1 MKIVHAADVHLD
13 SPLQG
18 LARYP
23 GAPVDAIRQATG
35 RALAALVDTCLAEE
49 APILIIAGDL
59 FDGAWRD
66 YRTGL
71 TFVKEMNRLRDVG
84 TRVLVVRG
92 NHDAESAIAKTLDW
106 PAHVTFFSASAP
118 ESLKF
123 EALGVAVTGQSFA
136 TRAVVDDLSVRYP
149 APVPGL
155 VNFAVLHTSADG
167 REGHATYAPC
177 TVSNLRASGYHYWAL
192 GHVHAREVLS
202 ESPWIVFPGNL
213 QGRHAREL
221 GPKGATVVTIDGGVI
236 THVVH
241 RTLDVVRWEQLDV
254 PVKEASPDHVLD
266 ATLDAVDAL
275 RKVEPDRLLALR
287 VNFRV
292 PVALAPWFE
301 AQRTTL
307 EASVRAEIGRVRDDV
322 WFEKM
327 QLAVQKSA
335 GATLATLVHGLID
348 ADEQLRNALSDELKP
363 LLKKLPPT
371 ASDGLSDDVAIG
383 NLLDEARALL
393 AHRMKEAE

>member
-1 MKIVHAADVHLD
+1 VKIIHAADVHLD

-35 RALAALVDTCLAEE
+35 RALAALVDTCVIENA
-49 APILIIAGDL
+49 AILIIAGDL

-92 NHDAESAIAKTLDW
+92 NHDAESAIARTLDW
-106 PAHVTFFSASAP
+106 PAHVTFFSASLP
-118 ESLKF
+118 ESVKF
-123 EALGVAVTGQSFA
+123 EELGVAVTGQSFA
-136 TRAVVDDLSVRYP
+136 TRAVIDDLSARYP
-149 APVPGL
+149 PPVPGL
-155 VNFAVLHTSADG
+155 LNFAVLHTSADG

-177 TVSNLRASGYHYWAL
+177 SVSNLRASGYDYWAL

-202 ESPWIVFPGNL
+202 EAPWVVFPGNL

-221 GPKGATVVTIDGGVI
+221 GPKGATVVTIEGGAI
-236 THVVH
+236 TQVLH

-254 PVKEASPDHVLD
+254 IVKEPSHDHVLD
-266 ATLDAVDAL
+266 ATIDAVDAQ
-275 RKVEPDRLLALR
+275 RKAEPNALLALR

-292 PVALAPWFE
+292 PAPLAPWFE
-301 AQRTTL
+301 AQRSIL
-307 EASVRAEIGRVRDDV
+307 EAAVRTEIGRVRDNV

-327 QLAVQKSA
+327 HLAVQASPQPA
-335 GATLATLVHGLID
+335 FASLVHGLID
-348 ADEQLRNALSDELKP
+348 ADSQLVSTLRDELKP
-363 LLKKLPPT
+363 LLKKLPP
-371 ASDGLSDDVAIG
+371 AAIDGLGDDVDMIR
-383 NLLDEARALL
+383 LLDEARALL
-393 AHRMKEAE
+393 AHRMNEAE